1 MATGALEQNYQGD
14 KTKASES
21 AAGDNALI
29 HHSGF
34 LDRMKQAA
42 STATH
47 KVGDLA
53 KEGFTKGKEMAH
65 SPTGEKITHEV
76 VSAGKG
82 LAQKN
87 MQDGKGVFD
96 AAKHGD
102 IGGVVRH
109 AAPLVGEAALGPHGM
124 IMKMAKDEA
133 VKVAAEQVKAHEQN
147 GDKTHPRGPV
157 RGEQNQGGQERV
169 GSTEYQAAK
178 SAQKYLPGLV
188 IEHANEA
195 AHGKMKH

>member
-1 MATGALEQNYQGD
+1 MAGGALEQTYQGD
-14 KTKASES
+14 SQVS
-21 AAGDNALI
+21 QQGSGHGSGDNALI

-42 STATH
+42 SNAGH
-47 KVGDLA
+47 KMGELA
-53 KEGFTKGKEMAH
+53 KDGLAKGKEMAH

-76 VSAGKG
+76 VSTGKG

-124 IMKMAKDEA
+124 VMKIAKDEA
-133 VKVAAEQVKAHEQN
+133 LKVAAEQVKAH
-147 GDKTHPRGPV
+147 DKANEGHSHGPV
-157 RGEQNQGGQERV
+157 RSDGAQKSDKSAENK
-169 GSTEYQAAK
+169 AAK
-178 SAQKYLPGLV
+178 SVQKYLPGL
-188 IEHANEA
+188 IIDHAGEA
-195 AHGKMKH
+195 AHSKMKH